1 MTSLLAYVALI
12 HARTFPNREATL
24 RMASQRARLTV
35 NSPRLPIYIA
45 TTFVD
50 TVLRPYRSTVRIE
63 SRELWDRIGDNLVRV
78 QWTAA
83 AGVPT
88 ITLLSEPVDDPVALD
103 VDEFVP
109 TLVTQ
114 ISQPLLLSSSNTSPP
129 ISPEQHVPPSQESS
143 SQGPS
148 TSASSSQQALT
159 LRITRPRSNRS
170 KRDRE

>member
-1 MTSLLAYVALI
+1 MTNLLAYVALI
-12 HARTFPNREATL
+12 HVRTFPNREATL
-24 RMASQRARLTV
+24 RLASQRARLTV

-50 TVLRPYRSTVRIE
+50 TILRPFRSTVRIE
-63 SRELWDRIGDNLVRV
+63 SRELWDRIADNLVRV

-109 TLVTQ
+109 TLLTQ
-114 ISQPLLLSSSNTSPP
+114 ISQPLLLSSSNTPPP
-129 ISPEQHVPPSQESS
+129 ISPEQQVPPSQESS
-143 SQGPS
+143 AQGPS
-148 TSASSSQQALT
+148 RSADSSQQALKVK
-159 LRITRPRSNRS
+159 IKRPRS